1 MNSVPLLELSGSP
14 RSRGVTHGRA
24 LAGRLRGF
32 LDDSLARLGH
42 LSDRPMDLDSLR
54 PGIAAHR
61 EVVAAVLPG
70 LADEVD
76 GLAVGAGIERDE
88 AWLLQLRRELL
99 GYSRVTA
106 GDCSTYASVRNRP
119 VLAQTVDL
127 NGNLDDQIAL
137 LAVSGP
143 GRRSLV
149 LSFAGLL
156 GYLGLND
163 AGIAV
168 GINLVLG
175 GDWTPGV
182 PPYLAIRHVLDS
194 AGTVDEAVAMLT
206 ALPLASSRSFMVCG
220 RERVVCVEALGTQRR
235 LIEGDELAHTNHF
248 LHPDLLARDEI
259 NIFAKNSSR
268 RRLEAVRAALV
279 LDPDD
284 TDGHHRLL
292 SVPPVLVADNGD
304 IRRERTVAA
313 VMMRPDRGE
322 LRLWPG
328 DPSTA
333 GELVYSLR
341 PGDRPVL
348 VHGGRGSEGE
358 QGGKRAVH
366 SRGHGRTIPRSL
378 AAQGAF
384 GDAESPTRP

>member
-1 MNSVPLLELSGSP
+1 MRVNSVPLLELSGPP
-14 RSRGVTHGRA
+14 RARGFTHGRA

-54 PGIAAHR
+54 PSIAAHR
-61 EVVAAVLPG
+61 DVVATALPD

-76 GLAVGAGIERDE
+76 GLAAGAGVDRDA

-99 GYSRVTA
+99 GYGRVTG
-106 GDCSTYASVRNRP
+106 GDCTTYASVRSRP

-143 GRRSLV
+143 RHRSLV

-156 GYLGLND
+156 GYLGVND

-175 GDWTPGV
+175 GDWGPGV
-182 PPYLAIRHVLDS
+182 PPYLAIRHVLDTADS
-194 AGTVDEAVAMLT
+194 VDQAVEILCE
-206 ALPLASSRSFMVCG
+206 LPLASSRSFTICG
-220 RERVVCVEALGTQRR
+220 EERAVCVEALGSERR
-235 LIEGDELAHTNHF
+235 ILEGDDLAHTNHY
-248 LHPDLLARDEI
+248 LDPDFAERDEI
-259 NIFAKNSSR
+259 NIFAKNSSG
-268 RRLEAVRAALV
+268 RRLDAVRVAGIPGAS
-279 LDPDD
+279 D
-284 TDGHHRLL
+284 TASHHRLL
-292 SVPPVLVADNGD
+292 STPPVLVPDNGD

-313 VMMRPDRGE
+313 VILRPDLGE
-322 LRLWPG
+322 IRLWPG

-333 GELVYSLR
+333 K
-341 PGDRPVL
+341 
-348 VHGGRGSEGE
+348 E
-358 QGGKRAVH
+358 QVH
-366 SRGHGRTIPRSL
+366 SLHRQSTP
-378 AAQGAF
+378 A
-384 GDAESPTRP
+384 